1 MNKIIKYG
9 NFKNSGENE
18 NKTQIILTH
27 TSRDIN
33 QYLMSLK
40 YRFNSKY
47 DKIPNYI
54 IDKEGKI

>member
-40 YRFNSKY
+40 YRFNSK
-47 DKIPNYI
+47 ITRP
-54 IDKEGKI
+54 